1 MRSVKSSLNTFFII
15 QMVGAICDYC
25 EAWVCHGKKC
35 LQSHACSCV
44 LRDAECI
51 ECQRGVWEH
60 GGRIFTCS
68 FCFKF
73 LCEDDQFE
81 HQASCQVV
89 EAENLKCQSCN
100 RHGQYTCLR
109 CKICFC
115 EDHVRRKGVKYEKN
129 APLPCPKC
137 GYETSETKAM
147 SMSTRTHKFGR
158 QQQTGGYGDEDDD
171 DYDGDYS
178 AGAGYYGG
186 GGYDADEGGFGGYY
200 NDDSDDYEDDDDD
213 DDDESEEE
221 EEK

>member
-1 MRSVKSSLNTFFII
+1 
-15 QMVGAICDYC
+15 MVGAVCDYC

-35 LQSHACSCV
+35 LQNHACNCV

-51 ECQRGVWEH
+51 ECQRGVWDH

-109 CKICFC
+109 CKVCFC
-115 EDHVRRKGVKYEKN
+115 DDHVRRKGVKYEKN
-129 APLPCPKC
+129 QPLPCPKC
-137 GYETSETKAM
+137 GYELVETKAM
-147 SMSTRTHKFGR
+147 SMSTKSHKFGR
-158 QQQTGGYGDEDDD
+158 QQQ
-171 DYDGDYS
+171 
-178 AGAGYYGG
+178 AGKM
-186 GGYDADEGGFGGYY
+186 
-200 NDDSDDYEDDDDD
+200 DSFI
-213 DDDESEEE
+213 
-221 EEK
+221 KKCQQ